1 MDFKGQLNNIFTLS
15 SKVAQAIDMRNKGVP
30 NCSTYCPGEEH
41 LISSL
46 KDFLSILKEVE
57 PECASSIEDNLIILK
72 GPKCLNPYAFGGIWG
87 VLNMLN
93 AKYLFDNNRKRVFI
107 SHSSKDKPIIEEFV
121 DGILLDGIGLN
132 YSDIYCTSIEGLG
145 IRNGDDMRNHI
156 KAHISKCDYA
166 CIILSEH
173 YKNSE
178 ICLNEMGA
186 VWAVNKTVKIFTIP
200 PVSYDSLGWLM
211 EVKQVHSINNNS
223 GLNELYDEM
232 TECYGMHKNATQW
245 DRHKKKFIQ
254 YVDDNIQSITSIKK

>member
-46 KDFLSILKEVE
+46 KDFLPILKEVE
-57 PECASSIEDNLIILK
+57 PECASSIENNLIILK
-72 GPKCLNPYAFGGIWG
+72 GHNCLNPYAFGGIWG
-87 VLNMLN
+87 MLNMLK
-93 AKYLFDNNRKRVFI
+93 AKYLFDNNRKRIFI
-107 SHSSKDKPIIEEFV
+107 SHSSKDKSIIEEFV
-121 DGILLDGIGLN
+121 DEILLDGIGLN
-132 YSDIYCTSIEGLG
+132 FSDVYCTSIEGLG

-156 KAHISKCDYA
+156 QSHISKCDYA
-166 CIILSEH
+166 FIILSEH

-186 VWAVNKTVKIFTIP
+186 VWALNKTVKIFTIP
-200 PVSYDSLGWLM
+200 PVSYDNLGWLM

-223 GLNELYDEM
+223 SLNELYDEM
-232 TECYGMHKNATQW
+232 TECYGMNKNATQW